1 MPTKIRLKRIADRI
15 KQELSEMLV
24 TNQVSDP
31 RLDFIF
37 ITDVSVDREL
47 SFANIYV
54 SAIDGA
60 EESAAILDG
69 LEHASGYLRSQ
80 LASRIEL
87 RTFPKLRFFWD
98 PTPEHAERI
107 ERLIDEIRSNQKKDH
122 DG

>member
-1 MPTKIRLKRIADRI
+1 MPTKLRLKRIADRI

-24 TNQVSDP
+24 TNQISDP

-47 SFANIYV
+47 SFANIFV
-54 SAIDGA
+54 SAIEGA

-98 PTPEHAERI
+98 PTPERADRI
-107 ERLIDEIRSNQKKDH
+107 ERLIDEISSNQKQDH
-122 DG
+122 AG